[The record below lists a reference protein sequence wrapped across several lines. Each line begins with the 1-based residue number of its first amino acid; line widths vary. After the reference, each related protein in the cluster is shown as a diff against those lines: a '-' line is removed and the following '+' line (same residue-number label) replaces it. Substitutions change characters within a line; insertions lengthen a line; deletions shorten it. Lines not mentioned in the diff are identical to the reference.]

1 MTRRKMMAT
10 VVAAPLLA
18 TTVSSA
24 FANGPSLVAIPLSV
38 ANRIEELTR
47 EFNPS
52 GGDLGRADWNNRPSI
67 EEAISLVPTMMAMGF
82 KRPTVHTQ
90 KYYPIYSAFGAP
102 VAIVWHCFAREIN
115 GRNEII
121 SFEHTMKE
129 TSEFKVR
136 TGQSY
141 VDAFRRAEENRT
153 KATT

>member
-1 MTRRKMMAT
+1 MMAT
-10 VVAAPLLA
+10 VVAAPLAA

-24 FANGPSLVAIPLSV
+24 FANGPSLVAIPLLK
-38 ANRIEELTR
+38 ANRITELAR

-82 KRPTVHTQ
+82 KRPTVFPH
-90 KYYPIYSAFGAP
+90 KYYPTYGVSGALAA
-102 VAIVWHCFAREIN
+102 VVWHCFAREIN